1 MTHAAAST
9 AGATTGT
16 VRILIVD
23 DHAIVREGLR
33 TLLSEEPGLEVVG
46 EASDGDQAVAAA
58 AAANPDVVL
67 MDLVMPAVDG
77 IEATRRLRQAD
88 LPCRVIVLT
97 SFADDRRVR
106 DALQAG
112 AIGYLLKDV
121 LRPELVQAIR
131 AAAQGLPALHPVA
144 QQHLIRHLS
153 APDRPVLVE
162 DLTEREHE
170 VLRLIS
176 RGCNNREIAR
186 ALHLT
191 EGTVKGYVSIILGK
205 LGVDDRTQAA
215 LFALKHGLATLE

>member
-1 MTHAAAST
+1 MST
-9 AGATTGT
+9 PVSPPGT
-16 VRILIVD
+16 PIRVMIVD

-33 TLLSEEPGLEVVG
+33 ILLSEESVVELVG
-46 EASDGDQAVAAA
+46 EASDGTEALAVAARLR
-58 AAANPDVVL
+58 PDVIL
-67 MDLVMPAVDG
+67 MDLVMPGIDG
-77 IEATRRLRQAD
+77 IETTRRLRQTG

-97 SFADDRRVR
+97 SFADDHRVR

-144 QQHLIRHLS
+144 QQHLIRTLS
-153 APDRPVLVE
+153 TPVPQPAVE
-162 DLTEREHE
+162 PLTEREQE
-170 VLRLIS
+170 VLRLIT
-176 RGCNNREIAR
+176 RGHNNREIAS

-205 LGVDDRTQAA
+205 LGVNDRTQAA
-215 LFALKHGLATLE
+215 LYALRHGLARLE